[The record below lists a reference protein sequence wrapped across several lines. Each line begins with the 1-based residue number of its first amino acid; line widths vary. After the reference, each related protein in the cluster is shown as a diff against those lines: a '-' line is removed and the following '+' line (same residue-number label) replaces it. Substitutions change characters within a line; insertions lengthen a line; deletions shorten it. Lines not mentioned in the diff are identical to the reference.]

1 MMNDTYDRPREKM
14 RDKGVTALSNT
25 ELLQVII
32 GSGSAGLP
40 VTNIARKLEKVLREN
55 GSAIGM
61 DKLLTIRGLGTV
73 KAGQILAG
81 LEYAH
86 RLEFQEVEYSNKV
99 VDVLSDLYS
108 DIRVAKK
115 QTFMYVLFDVSGKM
129 IGNDFY
135 ILDTSVNT
143 ARIARKLFSE
153 ALAQSTAS
161 VLVAIGYE
169 HQILEPSMYEL
180 SLARDIFSTA
190 KLLSIS
196 IKSIVLVGTK
206 GEYVLKRMA
215 KA

>member
-14 RDKGVTALSNT
+14 RDRGVTALSNT
-25 ELLQVII
+25 ELLQVMI

-55 GSAIGM
+55 GSAVVM

-86 RLEFQEVEYSNKV
+86 RLEFQEAEYSNRA
-99 VDVLSDLYS
+99 VDVLSDLCS
-108 DIRVAKK
+108 DIRAAKK
-115 QTFMYVLFDVSGKM
+115 QTLMYVLFDGSGKI

-135 ILDTSVNT
+135 ILDPSMNT
-143 ARIARKLFSE
+143 ARIARKIFGE

-161 VLVAIGYE
+161 VLVVIGYE
-169 HQILEPSMYEL
+169 YQVLEPSMYEL
-180 SLARDIFSTA
+180 SLARDIYSTA

-196 IKSIVLVGTK
+196 IKSIVLVGIE

>member
-14 RDKGVTALSNT
+14 REKGVAALSNT
-25 ELLQVII
+25 ELLQVMI

-40 VTNIARKLEKVLREN
+40 VTNIARKLEKALREN
-55 GSAIGM
+55 GSAVGM
-61 DKLLTIRGLGTV
+61 EKLLTIRGLGTV

-86 RLEFQEVEYSNKV
+86 RLEFQEAEYSNRV

-108 DIRVAKK
+108 DIRAAKK
-115 QTFMYVLFDVSGKM
+115 QMLMYVLFDGSGKI

-135 ILDTSVNT
+135 ILDPSVNT
-143 ARIARKLFSE
+143 ARIARKIFGE
-153 ALAQSTAS
+153 VLAHSTAS
-161 VLVAIGYE
+161 ILVVIGYE
-169 HQILEPSMYEL
+169 HQVLEPSMYEL
-180 SLARDIFSTA
+180 SLARDIYSTA

>member
-14 RDKGVTALSNT
+14 RDRGVTALSNT
-25 ELLQVII
+25 ELLQVMI

-55 GSAIGM
+55 GSAVVM

-81 LEYAH
+81 IEYAH
-86 RLEFQEVEYSNKV
+86 RLEFQEAEYSNRA

-108 DIRVAKK
+108 DIRAAKK
-115 QTFMYVLFDVSGKM
+115 QTLMYVLFDGSGKI

-135 ILDTSVNT
+135 ILDPSMNT
-143 ARIARKLFSE
+143 ARIARKIFGE

-161 VLVAIGYE
+161 VLVVIGYE
-169 HQILEPSMYEL
+169 YQVLEPSMYEL
-180 SLARDIFSTA
+180 SLARDIYSTA

-196 IKSIVLVGTK
+196 IKSIVLVGIE

-215 KA
+215 KT

>member
-1 MMNDTYDRPREKM
+1 MNDTYDRPREKM

-86 RLEFQEVEYSNKV
+86 RLEFQEAEYSNKV

-115 QTFMYVLFDVSGKM
+115 QTLMYVLFDGSGKM

-135 ILDTSVNT
+135 ILDSSVHT
-143 ARIARKLFSE
+143 ARIARKLFGE

-161 VLVAIGYE
+161 VLVVIGYE
-169 HQILEPSMYEL
+169 HQVLEPSMYEL

-206 GEYVLKRMA
+206 GEYVLNRMA